1 MAENSSPQKPM
12 DVYLRILIFSLLLV
26 WCLLIARPF
35 LVIIVWAI
43 IIAVAVYP
51 IYKLLLKLFKG
62 RRGLAVASFLVVILT
77 LAVLPSLKVASTI
90 AGHTEQISA
99 FIDNPKAQIPRPNV
113 SVQDWPVVGEKLYKT
128 WTGAYDNFESFVADH
143 SEEVTKVA
151 GWFVKGLGTVVA
163 DVIVSL
169 FSLVIAGFLLYNS
182 SYFFNGTMRFSE
194 RLIGDKGDKY
204 VIVARDTIKSVV
216 QGILLVAIIQAIL
229 AYAGFAIMGIK
240 GAALFAVLVM
250 ILAIVQMPVIL
261 ITVPMAIYGF
271 TIAGGTAAT
280 IFAIYMLLIGLVDN
294 VLKPVFLGR
303 GVDIPMIVLL
313 VGSLGGM
320 VLHGILGLF
329 LGAVVLAIG
338 YQTYMLWIDFNETV
352 AATSIP
358 DEVATE
364 PGD

>member
-1 MAENSSPQKPM
+1 MADNSSAQKPM
-12 DVYLRILIFSLLLV
+12 DVYLRILILSLLLV

-43 IIAVAVYP
+43 IIAVAIYP
-51 IYKLLLKLFKG
+51 IYKLLLKLFRG
-62 RRGLAVASFLVVILT
+62 RRGLAVASFIVVILT
-77 LAVLPSLKVASTI
+77 MVVLPSLKVAGTI
-90 AGHTEQISA
+90 VRHTEQISA
-99 FIDNPKAQIPRPNV
+99 FINNPKAQIPRPNQ
-113 SVQDWPVVGEKLYKT
+113 SVESWPVVGDKVYAY
-128 WTGAYDNFESFVADH
+128 WTGAYDNFENFVAEH

-163 DVIVSL
+163 DIIVSL
-169 FSLVIAGFLLYNS
+169 FSLVMAGFLLYNS
-182 SYFFNGTMRFSE
+182 NYFFNGTMRFAE

-216 QGILLVAIIQAIL
+216 QGILLVALIQALL

-240 GAALFAVLVM
+240 GAALFALLIM
-250 ILAIVQMPVIL
+250 ILAIVQLPVVI
-261 ITVPMAIYGF
+261 ITIPMAIYGF

-280 IFAIYMLLIGLVDN
+280 IFAVYMLVIGLVDN
-294 VLKPVFLGR
+294 VLRPFFLGR
-303 GVDIPMIVLL
+303 GVDIPMIILL

-320 VLHGILGLF
+320 MLHGILGLF

-352 AATSIP
+352 AATTAP
-358 DEVATE
+358 VEVAAE
-364 PGD
+364 PSE